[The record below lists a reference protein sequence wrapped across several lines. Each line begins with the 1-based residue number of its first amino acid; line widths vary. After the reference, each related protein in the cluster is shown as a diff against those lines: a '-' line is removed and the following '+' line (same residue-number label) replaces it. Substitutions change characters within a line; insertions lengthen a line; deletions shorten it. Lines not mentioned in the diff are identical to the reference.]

1 MRLIPVGLGVIA
13 ELKLTASLSWVP
25 QATDYREIFHCLVCD
40 RGCLC
45 VIHAQLIWL
54 IRPKSHCRN
63 QRQTEH
69 FEKCAN
75 RTLSGLCGCEVVVLL
90 NFAHHHIWI
99 LFGRCFQCQWIFGC
113 ASQVDAVASTL
124 TQVFGCL
131 ALRFGLLL
139 HLKSVHGVS
148 ENSFSFVVVVDPAT
162 WHKTSGFVPPP

>member
-1 MRLIPVGLGVIA
+1 M
-13 ELKLTASLSWVP
+13 
-25 QATDYREIFHCLVCD
+25 CD

-63 QRQTEH
+63 QRQSEH

-90 NFAHHHIWI
+90 NFVHHHIWI

-113 ASQVDAVASTL
+113 ASQVDAVASTP
-124 TQVFGCL
+124 TQVLGCL
-131 ALRFGLLL
+131 ALSSDCSCTSSSSTASAKTASAPWEWLTQLRGTKRLVLSPHREPCPHLSSGLSPQLAE
-139 HLKSVHGVS
+139 HTAHASVLY
-148 ENSFSFVVVVDPAT
+148 
-162 WHKTSGFVPPP
+162 GFKL